1 MVKGGVRSKNY
12 WGHHSR
18 LEAVLES
25 LESEREKSSHS
36 ANVWSLFM
44 ISPELVL
51 GELSKSQEREFRTS
65 CLYPLK
71 IIKKFES
78 KSAKLQ
84 NCHGYQNL
92 MFHSIHYNCSHSLAR
107 LRMTMMRLSSSN
119 HLAAPTTK
127 RAWHTT
133 KCALHGQGWLG
144 RQMLPKFARNW
155 PAATCTIC

>member
-51 GELSKSQEREFRTS
+51 WELSKTQEREFRTS

-107 LRMTMMRLSSSN
+107 LKCLMLSKNGRCTHPNKSPRVS
-119 HLAAPTTK
+119 LGSWKFSPAQKGPK
-127 RAWHTT
+127 
-133 KCALHGQGWLG
+133 KYFLH
-144 RQMLPKFARNW
+144 RRFFNCHPFY
-155 PAATCTIC
+155 